1 MSYSE
6 TVSEEEER
14 SYNEEISVKKEPLA
28 AVKAEQEEDLS
39 NMQVY
44 TAIVLEEVKPHHHGS
59 ERGYN
64 TRSKGGLK
72 HFEVR
77 TQRDFLDDDEEYCE
91 DQELSNEDYYLSG
104 EGEDDDIFV
113 AQQVKSSISNPN
125 VKEKKIANKGSLRV
139 KDGTKRAR
147 KSALPWTTAESKTLS
162 LLVNLYGAKE
172 WQFVAKILQSKHNNN
187 RTAAQCSQR
196 WCRVIN
202 PSINKGPWD
211 SKEDKLLIEKYDDLQ
226 GSWCKI
232 VKYFPDRTDT
242 QCKRRYEKILQLR
255 NRTTMQ
261 TAVTY

>member
-28 AVKAEQEEDLS
+28 AVKAEHEDLS
-39 NMQVY
+39 NLQVY
-44 TAIVLEEVKPHHHGS
+44 TAIVLEEPHSNNHRNSS

-77 TQRDFLDDDEEYCE
+77 SQRDFLDDDEEYCE

-104 EGEDDDIFV
+104 EDDDVFV
-113 AQQVKSSISNPN
+113 AQQVKSSPSSNTN
-125 VKEKKIANKGSLRV
+125 GKEKKIANKGTLRV

-232 VKYFPDRTDT
+232 VKFFPDRTDT

-255 NRTTMQ
+255 SRMQ
-261 TAVTY
+261 AAPNY

>member
-28 AVKAEQEEDLS
+28 AVKAGMTLIRMYLVGLTNVLEQEEDLS

-44 TAIVLEEVKPHHHGS
+44 TAIVLEEVKPHHHG

-104 EGEDDDIFV
+104 EGEDDDVFV
-113 AQQVKSSISNPN
+113 AQRKFSSFLLLH
-125 VKEKKIANKGSLRV
+125 IAL
-139 KDGTKRAR
+139 
-147 KSALPWTTAESKTLS
+147 
-162 LLVNLYGAKE
+162 
-172 WQFVAKILQSKHNNN
+172 
-187 RTAAQCSQR
+187 
-196 WCRVIN
+196 
-202 PSINKGPWD
+202 
-211 SKEDKLLIEKYDDLQ
+211 LLIL
-226 GSWCKI
+226 I
-232 VKYFPDRTDT
+232 F
-242 QCKRRYEKILQLR
+242 
-255 NRTTMQ
+255 
-261 TAVTY
+261 